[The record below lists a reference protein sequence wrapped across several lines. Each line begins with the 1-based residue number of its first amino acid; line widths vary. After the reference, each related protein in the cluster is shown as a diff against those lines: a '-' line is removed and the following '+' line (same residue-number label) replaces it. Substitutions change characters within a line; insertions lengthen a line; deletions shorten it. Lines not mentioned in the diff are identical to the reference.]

1 VDRGIP
7 LTKTGYDVVTKA
19 GLVNEVQMKAFNQ
32 VKSTKIDAPS
42 PLFES
47 TRMQAFLREV
57 FEQVAFG
64 KIDEKAAADRLV
76 NEGNQILRR
85 LK

>member
-1 VDRGIP
+1 
-7 LTKTGYDVVTKA
+7 
-19 GLVNEVQMKAFNQ
+19 
-32 VKSTKIDAPS
+32 
-42 PLFES
+42 
-47 TRMQAFLREV
+47 V